1 MTKNNSLLSLQILLA
16 LGLHAEDGGA
26 IADQPVAKPPAE
38 EKRPNILVFTVD
50 DMDAES
56 PGFAGCPLPGITPAM
71 DRLSKESVWFRQAH
85 VPAAACAPSRHSMIT
100 GLHPHRNGS
109 YGFLQVPPEVPSP
122 PR

>member
-1 MTKNNSLLSLQILLA
+1 VINFNTTLITAVLLTTI
-16 LGLHAEDGGA
+16 HASPAAES
-26 IADQPVAKPPAE
+26 ADLPA
-38 EKRPNILVFTVD
+38 RPNILVFTVG
-50 DMDAES
+50 DMDAGS